1 MKKMLSVLFVM
12 LFVLTAGNALAGWGD
27 WFGGCQN
34 SWECAEE
41 FGVSLTLNG
50 QDVDVDKDFSTTGW
64 KGNKNDEAFA
74 KATGWSGFDV
84 ELYANGTDKKIIGY
98 EEDIYEGEN
107 KRWKHG
113 HWEYTGWFE
122 KDGEYKYFSNR
133 DDGEHG
139 WQYVGAH
146 KVEGDPIYSYKS
158 NKAGVEGI
166 GIAGADSHAWSYA
179 KDYGTTSKAGAGA
192 KTGGEVLV
200 TGLAYGKDGC
210 PEFITGSLW
219 IGGEVYQ
226 RNEAGETDYSNG
238 QFIKGGNESW
248 ASGTA
253 GKDVNG
259 FNFFGT
265 VILLDGL
272 YVKDAV
278 QTKGSTYVTI
288 DPYGSNRSFYG
299 TTQNQ
304 AAVDFGRKL
313 DLQSSY
319 VGGQGGIGGMVTNG
333 QGSYAAGQANF
344 SYIGN
349 TQGNGDATIK
359 GLVTPSGVFVSGS
372 AHAVGN

>member
-98 EEDIYEGEN
+98 EEDTYEGEHC
-107 KRWKHG
+107 HG
-113 HWEYTGWFE
+113 NSCTGWFRQKE
-122 KDGEYKYFSNR
+122 NGQIKYKTHYSGNGYEYLGE
-133 DDGEHG
+133 
-139 WQYVGAH
+139 H
-146 KVEGDPIYSYKS
+146 KVEDDPIYSYKS

-226 RNEAGETDYSNG
+226 RNEAGETGYSDG

-253 GKDVNG
+253 GKEVNG